1 MVLTHT
7 IVCHKRGY
15 EGLKLGE
22 ANFVSVT
29 LGIILHDYLA
39 EILRGEARTL
49 EYLGE

>member
-1 MVLTHT
+1 
-7 IVCHKRGY
+7 
-15 EGLKLGE
+15 
-22 ANFVSVT
+22 VT

>member
-1 MVLTHT
+1 MPVA
-7 IVCHKRGY
+7 R
-15 EGLKLGE
+15 KLAE
-22 ANFVSVT
+22 AKFVSVT